1 MRFAVVGAGAIGA
14 YLGARLS
21 LSGHDVSLIARGPHL
36 RAMQS
41 RGVRVRSPEGD
52 FEAHP
57 TATGDY
63 DQVGEV
69 DFVFLTLKAHSLP
82 EVAPKLGPLL
92 GPETAVVSAQNG
104 IPWWYFQRHGG
115 PLDGRRIERLD
126 PDGVIST
133 TIPAER
139 VIGCIV
145 YPSASIAEPGVID
158 HLEGD
163 RFTIGEPDGSTSD
176 RCRMLS
182 DALKESGLRGPIRSR
197 IRVDMWVKLLG
208 NVAFNPIS
216 VLTRAT
222 LVEMTGHP
230 EVLVLARSIME
241 EADAVARAL
250 GVRVPVSIERRI
262 AGAAAVGEHKT
273 SMLQDLESGRPM
285 ELEAI
290 VGAVIEL
297 GEILDVP
304 VPNTKAVYA
313 AAKLLGEV
321 AAGSRTA

>member
-21 LSGHDVSLIARGPHL
+21 LSSNDVSLVARGPHL

-52 FEAHP
+52 FKAHP
-57 TATGDY
+57 TATDDY
-63 DQVGEV
+63 EEVGEV
-69 DFVFLTLKAHSLP
+69 DFVFLTVKAHSLP
-82 EVAPKLGPLL
+82 EVAPRLGPLL
-92 GPETAVVSAQNG
+92 GPETVVVSAQNG

-115 PLDGRRIERLD
+115 PLDGTRIERLD
-126 PDGVIST
+126 PDGAISAA
-133 TIPAER
+133 IPAER

-222 LVEMTGHP
+222 LVKMTGHP
-230 EVLVLARSIME
+230 EVLTLARSIME

-250 GVRVPVSIERRI
+250 GVRVPISIERRI

-273 SMLQDLESGRPM
+273 SMLQDLESGKPM

-297 GEILDVP
+297 GEMLDVP
-304 VPNTKAVYA
+304 VPNTRAVYA

-321 AAGSRTA
+321 AAGNRTV